1 VAKSK
6 RAKPQQVE
14 RRALTIAEFCEA
26 YHMSP
31 ELYFKLKRQGKG
43 PREMALGSKKLITL
57 RSAEQWENE
66 LEKDA
71 AAANAAASS

>member
-1 VAKSK
+1 MAKSK

-31 ELYFKLKRQGKG
+31 ELYFKLRREGKG
-43 PREMALGSKKLITL
+43 PREMALGAKKLITL
-57 RSAEQWENE
+57 RSAERWEIE
-66 LEKDA
+66 REQA
-71 AAANAAASS
+71 AAARAVAAG